1 MESLTR
7 VLCCTRRLQR
17 LAGSERGEQVDG
29 IADADIT
36 LDFAVV
42 ALTTSVHCY

>member
-1 MESLTR
+1 MCIIKRELVTFTN
-7 VLCCTRRLQR
+7 LH
-17 LAGSERGEQVDG
+17 SERGEQVDG